1 MVNFARLIPLFSAAL
16 LLPISGEAQYHQ
28 KGTDGSTSVRQMNNP
43 YSRGPGSFSPGLTN
57 KGIRSSNVGAVVL
70 TPDAVQKARAAG
82 VKSIGI
88 DTIPLKDAD
97 VWGRAENH
105 PDGTYTETIFD
116 DNPENQQYQNLVVQ
130 KTRKKSLSG
139 DDPVIL
145 TRKISLNQLGQPA
158 EVRIYEGDGSSGRYK
173 YHGKFIYDSR
183 GRLIEQQLRDS
194 QGKPLRR
201 VIQDYTTDGTPL
213 PLKTVDYA
221 SNFPSDLQLVVSRDN
236 PEILE
241 DKLKRLEKD
250 AHELAGWNKKLNLK
264 GLKGQDNNASS
275 PGTTQSTQKK
285 RFQLF
290 KNRN

>member
-1 MVNFARLIPLFSAAL
+1 MVKLTRLIPLLSAVIL
-16 LLPISGEAQYHQ
+16 IPITGEAQYHQ
-28 KGTDGSTSVRQMNNP
+28 KGADGSTSVRRMNNP
-43 YSRGPGSFSPGLTN
+43 YSGGPGSYSPGITN
-57 KGIRSSNVGAVVL
+57 RGIRSSNVGAVVL
-70 TPDAVQKARAAG
+70 TPDAIQKAKAAG

-88 DTIPLKDAD
+88 NTIPLKDAD

-116 DNPENQQYQNLVVQ
+116 DNPENKQYQNLVVQ

-139 DDPVIL
+139 DDPIFL

-158 EVRIYEGDGSSGRYK
+158 EVRIFEGDGSSGRYK

-201 VIQDYTTDGTPL
+201 VIQDYAPDGTPL

-221 SNFPSDLQLVVSRDN
+221 STFPSDLQLVVSRDN

-250 AHELAGWNKKLNLK
+250 AQELAGWNKKFNLK
-264 GLKGQDNNASS
+264 GFKGQENKAGSQGS
-275 PGTTQSTQKK
+275 PEATPKK